1 MSPAL
6 ESRNW
11 RSSPRTAGS
20 SPPSHSSPPSSPT
33 KPPKHRNVDRCPVDG
48 QVLLLGTLK
57 SLPKDS
63 ILRQRMGDDDFGNP
77 WQHPVMVLSVDGPH
91 VTCLQITS
99 KDIVEWSKCWHWASR
114 YVPIAH
120 TNLAADKQHPT
131 PEQPRLNL
139 ANGAQMRDASSVN
152 VEKKILVE
160 WRNLEYFHDD
170 RNLVLEKESLVKLR
184 KAMADFIPSPQSSP
198 RTQPAGLSY
207 STNTSETRPRSDPE
221 RRTSRSPPL
230 AWRPSTSRSKFDLVN
245 LPKAGLPVVSLS
257 PPTSGTYVPPHRRS
271 ASRTTTKCVS

>member
-20 SPPSHSSPPSSPT
+20 SPPSDSSPPASPT
-33 KPPKHRNVDRCPVDG
+33 KSPRLHPKVDRCPVDG
-48 QVLLLGTLK
+48 QVLHLGTSD

-63 ILRQRMGDDDFGNP
+63 VLRQRMGDKDFGKP

-91 VTCLQITS
+91 VRCLQMTS
-99 KDIVEWSKCWHWASR
+99 KDIVKFSKCWHWASR
-114 YVPIAH
+114 YVPVAH
-120 TNLAADKQHPT
+120 ANLAADKQHPT

-139 ANGAQMRDASSVN
+139 ASGAQMRDASSVN
-152 VEKKILVE
+152 VEKTIFVE
-160 WRNLEYFHDD
+160 WRNLEYFHND
-170 RNLVLEKESLVKLR
+170 RNLALEKESLVKLR
-184 KAMADFIPSPQSSP
+184 KAMADFIPTPHSSP
-198 RTQPAGLSY
+198 RTRPAGLSY

-230 AWRPSTSRSKFDLVN
+230 AWREFD
-245 LPKAGLPVVSLS
+245 LPKAGLPVASLS
-257 PPTSGTYVPPHRRS
+257 SPTPGTYVPPHVRFGG
-271 ASRTTTKCVS
+271 RTTTKCVS